1 MRSSQGFVAFGRTLA
16 IGTASDNCG
25 AARPGI
31 VPSNPQELPLVRLTA
46 IPYAQ
51 MNMGRGPMSERQTI
65 DLGPLPDL
73 IGYVLR
79 RAQLA
84 VFQDFFA
91 AFEPFDIRPAQF
103 SVLTIIERN
112 PGLTQ
117 SHVAEALGIK
127 RTNFVGM
134 LDELEKRSLA
144 ERRRARDKRSYAL
157 YLTADG
163 AALMR
168 KLKPVLKAH
177 EVRMI
182 ARVGEDGRDRLI
194 ALLTE
199 IVDGRGR
206 KLRNGKALR
215 APRAGSAET

>member
-1 MRSSQGFVAFGRTLA
+1 
-16 IGTASDNCG
+16 
-25 AARPGI
+25 
-31 VPSNPQELPLVRLTA
+31 
-46 IPYAQ
+46 
-51 MNMGRGPMSERQTI
+51 MSERGKSI

-91 AFEPFDIRPAQF
+91 AFTPFNIRPAQF

-112 PGLTQ
+112 PGLAQTQ
-117 SHVAEALGIK
+117 VAEALGIK

-134 LDELEKRSLA
+134 LDELETRGLA
-144 ERRRARDKRSYAL
+144 ERRQTARDKRSYAL

-168 KLKPVLKAH
+168 KLRPVLKAH
-177 EVRMI
+177 EARMV
-182 ARVGEDGRDRLI
+182 ARLREDGRNRLV

-199 IVDGRGR
+199 IVDGDARR
-206 KLRNGKALR
+206 APLKNGKA
-215 APRAGSAET
+215 PRALRPGSAET